1 MRNPFALAQSFD
13 LKPWLLGVAL
23 AILLADMAIALALRG
38 LFGGWRR
45 RAVAGL
51 LILLL
56 LPVSARAQLNDADK
70 FAVDNA
76 GITRLAYVVTGDA
89 DNDAISKAGLFGL
102 SLILQQRTA
111 ADLGQPLGLDV
122 EKDELAFFPLLYWRV
137 PADPNPLS
145 PQAIKR
151 LTDYL
156 RHGGIIMFDTADQL
170 GLGGSE
176 SNNLRSLLRDMDVP
190 PLVPAPP
197 DHVLT
202 KAFYLLRDFPGRYD
216 GGVVW
221 VEQGEGRVNDGVSG
235 VIIGSND
242 WAGAW
247 AIDDQGHSLYATVP
261 GGDRQRELAY
271 RFGVN
276 LVMYALTGNY
286 KADQV
291 HVPAIL
297 ERLGQ

>member
-1 MRNPFALAQSFD
+1 LAAS
-13 LKPWLLGVAL
+13 
-23 AILLADMAIALALRG
+23 
-38 LFGGWRR
+38 
-45 RAVAGL
+45 
-51 LILLL
+51 
-56 LPVSARAQLNDADK
+56 ADK
-70 FAVDNA
+70 GAGFAA
-76 GITRLAYVVTGDA
+76 
-89 DNDAISKAGLFGL
+89 
-102 SLILQQRTA
+102 
-111 ADLGQPLGLDV
+111 
-122 EKDELAFFPLLYWRV
+122 
-137 PADPNPLS
+137 
-145 PQAIKR
+145 KR
-151 LTDYL
+151 LSEYL

-170 GLGGSE
+170 GFGGGGDS
-176 SNNLRSLLRDMDVP
+176 SVSLRHLLRDMDVP
-190 PLVPAPP
+190 PLIPAPP

-216 GGVVW
+216 GGVIW

-247 AIDDQGHSLYATVP
+247 AIDDGGHPLYATVP

-286 KADQV
+286 KSDQV